1 MGNSNTMTTTQIIST
16 VQEAVAAGLAQLW
29 DQEVDCFANG
39 LDIESEDMDREEVV
53 QAIMT
58 HLKEIMSKLEEI
70 HARDLPGR
78 PIVKKVKVV
87 VEDEEEEDE
96 EEEEE
101 EEEEEQ
107 PVVKPKKV
115 KKVKVVE
122 EDDEDDELISK
133 PKKVKG
139 PKAKKPKVEKKDK
152 PKRKL
157 SPYNVHVKG
166 VSAAWKEENGTE
178 MPPGGMMKYASE
190 SWANSFMNPKSPCFD
205 SDRTDEV
212 MADAVHPE

>member
-1 MGNSNTMTTTQIIST
+1 MGNSNTMTTTQIISN

-58 HLKEIMSKLEEI
+58 HLKEIMSK
-70 HARDLPGR
+70 PVVK
-78 PIVKKVKVV
+78 PKKVRVV
-87 VEDEEEEDE
+87 E

-122 EDDEDDELISK
+122 EEEEEEEDEPISK

-166 VSAAWKEENGTE
+166 VTAAWKKENGSE